1 MAACYGSALIAFAA
15 VGPVR
20 TSRRRR
26 GAAFAAVL
34 VAALALVALGGAGSA
49 SAATCPSFKV
59 LHDDR
64 IGTVVLP
71 AGSYEVT
78 TDTGLGC
85 QAASQLFARFLQ
97 DWDGNLPKPW
107 RAVAEGSGR
116 ASFTRPG
123 LAGFAVNRTG
133 SSGGGGNSELGRLCP
148 DAYTVNAASS
158 FGPLYFAKAQ
168 YLLYIPAR
176 SGITCRRAAV
186 LFTRFLAAP
195 GGMLPAQWRMKS
207 QTATFFKPAHPL
219 RSAFRVETA
228 DGVV

>member
-1 MAACYGSALIAFAA
+1 VPACYGSALIAFAA

-20 TSRRRR
+20 TSRRRL
-26 GAAFAAVL
+26 GTAFSAAL
-34 VAALALVALGGAGSA
+34 VVALALVALGGASSA

-64 IGTVVLP
+64 IGTAVLP

-78 TDTGLGC
+78 TDTGLSC

-107 RAVAEGSGR
+107 RVVAEGSGKV
-116 ASFTRPG
+116 SFTRSGLPG
-123 LAGFAVNRTG
+123 FSAQRT
-133 SSGGGGNSELGRLCP
+133 SGEGGGNSEIGRLCP
-148 DAYTVNAASS
+148 DAFTVNAASNI
-158 FGPLYFAKAQ
+158 GPLFFAKAQ

-176 SGITCRRAAV
+176 SAITCRRAAV
-186 LFTRFLAAP
+186 LFTRFLGAP
-195 GGMLPAQWRMKS
+195 GDMLPAQWRMKS